1 MPLKR
6 GKIDMIRIE
15 LTNVRKRGSSG
26 SEFREQSQATHGA
39 YRADTIKGLC
49 RELAEDGFDLSQAVE
64 VYRDG
69 TLCFTYATLD
79 WWANGPVKGEQPEQL
94 RK

>member
-15 LTNVRKRGSSG
+15 LTNVRKQGSSG
-26 SEFREQSQATHGA
+26 SEFRDQSQASHGA

-49 RELAEDGFDLSQAVE
+49 RQLAEDGFDLSQAVE

-79 WWANGPVKGEQPEQL
+79 WWSNGPVKGEQPEQL

>member
-1 MPLKR
+1 
-6 GKIDMIRIE
+6 MIRIE
-15 LTNVRKRGSSG
+15 LTNVSKQGSSW
-26 SEFREQSQATHGA
+26 SEFSEQSQASHGA

-49 RELAEDGFDLSQAVE
+49 RELADAGLDLSQAVE
-64 VYRDG
+64 VYRYG

-79 WWANGPVKGEQPEQL
+79 WWANGPVKGEQTEQL

>member
-1 MPLKR
+1 
-6 GKIDMIRIE
+6 MIRIE

-26 SEFREQSQATHGA
+26 SEFRDLSQASHGA
-39 YRADTIKGLC
+39 YRSDTIKGLC
-49 RELAEDGFDLSQAVE
+49 RQLGEAGFDLSQAVE

-79 WWANGPVKGEQPEQL
+79 WWANGLTKGDQPIHL

>member
-1 MPLKR
+1 
-6 GKIDMIRIE
+6 MIRIE
-15 LTNVRKRGSSG
+15 LNNVSKQGSSW
-26 SEFREQSQATHGA
+26 SEFSEQSQASHGA

-49 RELAEDGFDLSQAVE
+49 RELADAGLDLSQAVE
-64 VYRDG
+64 VYRYG